1 MQPATSFTSQALAP
15 RKALI
20 TGAGRGIG
28 RAVAIALAQ
37 AGCAVALLGRQEA
50 RLKAVSKEIEDLV
63 RVKAPYFIADVSR
76 SDELE
81 RALALVQASFGN
93 VDILINNA
101 GIYRTEAVD
110 QQNID
115 SWREVLETNLTSAV
129 VSSKACLPA
138 MINQSWG
145 RIVNVSSI
153 SGKHAEAYG
162 AAYSASKF
170 ALIGLTE
177 ATALE
182 HARHGITVNAVCPG
196 WVATDMAF
204 AQITDPHWCELN
216 QIESEQSLEIAK
228 LSVPQMRLVEPS
240 EVAGLVVYLCTPEA
254 AAITGQAIN
263 ICGGLS
269 IQ

>member
-1 MQPATSFTSQALAP
+1 MTPSTSFASQALAHK
-15 RKALI
+15 KALI

-28 RAVAIALAQ
+28 RAVAITLAQ
-37 AGCAVALLGRQEA
+37 SGCAVALLGRQEA
-50 RLKAVSKEIEDLV
+50 RLAAVSKEIYELV
-63 RVKAPYFIADVSR
+63 GVETPYFLADVSR

-81 RALALVQASFGN
+81 GALGLAQTQFGN
-93 VDILINNA
+93 IDILINNA

-110 QQNID
+110 NHGLE
-115 SWREVLETNLTSAV
+115 SWRQILETNLTSAV
-129 VSSKACLPA
+129 VSSKICLPA
-138 MINQSWG
+138 MIAQNWG
-145 RIVNVSSI
+145 RIVNISSI

-170 ALIGLTE
+170 ALIGLTQ

-182 HARHGITVNAVCPG
+182 QARNGITVNAVCPG
-196 WVATDMAF
+196 WVATDMAYT
-204 AQITDPHWCELN
+204 QINDPLWCDLN
-216 QIESEQSLEIAK
+216 QIEAEQSLEIAR
-228 LSVPQMRLVEPS
+228 LSVPQMRLVEPA

-269 IQ
+269 I

>member
-1 MQPATSFTSQALAP
+1 MNTATSFASHALAS

-37 AGCAVALLGRQEA
+37 AGCSVALLGRQEA
-50 RLKAVSKEIEDLV
+50 RLIAVSNEIKDLV
-63 RVKAPYFIADVSR
+63 GYQAPYFIADVGR
-76 SDELE
+76 AEELE
-81 RALALVQASFGN
+81 RALELVQANFS

-101 GIYRTEAVD
+101 GIYRTEAVAD
-110 QQNID
+110 HDIA
-115 SWREVLETNLTSAV
+115 SWLEVLATNLTSAV
-129 VSSKACLPA
+129 ISSKACLPA
-138 MINQSWG
+138 MIAQNWG

-170 ALIGLTE
+170 ALIGLTQ

-182 HARHGITVNAVCPG
+182 QARNGVTVNAVCPG
-196 WVATDMAF
+196 WVATDMAY
-204 AQITDPHWCELN
+204 AQINDPLWCELN
-216 QIESEQSLEIAK
+216 QIESEQSLEITR

-240 EVAGLVVYLCTPEA
+240 EVASLVVYLCTQEA
-254 AAITGQAIN
+254 GAITGQAIN

>member
-1 MQPATSFTSQALAP
+1 MTPSSSFSSQALAQ

-37 AGCAVALLGRQEA
+37 AGCAVALLGRHEA
-50 RLKAVSKEIEDLV
+50 RLVAVSKEIDELV
-63 RVKAPYFIADVSR
+63 GVAAPYFLADVSK

-81 RALALVQASFGN
+81 GALSLVQANFGH

-110 QQNID
+110 NHGLE
-115 SWREVLETNLTSAV
+115 SWRQVMETNLTSAV
-129 VSSKACLPA
+129 VSSKTCLPA
-138 MINQSWG
+138 MIAQNWG

-170 ALIGLTE
+170 ALIGLTQ

-182 HARHGITVNAVCPG
+182 QARHGVTVNAVCPG
-196 WVATDMAF
+196 WVATDMAY
-204 AQITDPHWCELN
+204 AQITDPLWCELN
-216 QIESEQSLEIAK
+216 QIEVEQSLEIAK
-228 LSVPQMRLVEPS
+228 LSVPQMRLVEPT
-240 EVAGLVVYLCTPEA
+240 EVAGLVVYLCTSEA

>member
-1 MQPATSFTSQALAP
+1 MNPATSFARHALAP

-37 AGCAVALLGRQEA
+37 AGCTVALLGRQEA
-50 RLKAVSKEIEDLV
+50 RLIAVSKEIKDLV
-63 RVKAPYFIADVSR
+63 GVESPYFIADVSR
-76 SDELE
+76 AKELE
-81 RALALVQASFGN
+81 TALGLVQTTFGN

-101 GIYRTEAVD
+101 GIYRTEAVAHHD
-110 QQNID
+110 IA
-115 SWREVLETNLTSAV
+115 SWLEVLETNLTSAV

-138 MINQSWG
+138 MIAQNWG

-170 ALIGLTE
+170 ALIGLTQ

-182 HARHGITVNAVCPG
+182 QARNGVTVNAVCPG
-196 WVATDMAF
+196 WVATDMAYD
-204 AQITDPHWCELN
+204 QINDPLWCELN
-216 QIESEQSLEIAK
+216 QIESDQSLEITR

-240 EVAGLVVYLCTPEA
+240 EVASLVVYLCTHEA
-254 AAITGQAIN
+254 GAITGQAIN

>member
-1 MQPATSFTSQALAP
+1 MNPATSFARHALAS

-37 AGCAVALLGRQEA
+37 AGCAVVLLGRQEA
-50 RLKAVSKEIEDLV
+50 RLIAVSNEIKDLV
-63 RVKAPYFIADVSR
+63 GVQAPYFIADVGR
-76 SDELE
+76 ANDLE
-81 RALALVQASFGN
+81 RALELVQDNVGS

-101 GIYRTEAVD
+101 GIYRTEAVAD
-110 QQNID
+110 HDIA

-138 MINQSWG
+138 MIAQGWG

-170 ALIGLTE
+170 ALIGLTQ

-182 HARHGITVNAVCPG
+182 QARHGVTVNAVCPG

-204 AQITDPHWCELN
+204 AQINDPLWCELN
-216 QIESEQSLEIAK
+216 QIESEQSLEITR
-228 LSVPQMRLVEPS
+228 LSVPQMRLVQPS

>member
-1 MQPATSFTSQALAP
+1 MNPATSFASHALASK
-15 RKALI
+15 KALI

-28 RAVAIALAQ
+28 RAVAIALTQ
-37 AGCAVALLGRQEA
+37 AGCSVALLGRQEA
-50 RLKAVSKEIEDLV
+50 RLIAVSNEIKDLV
-63 RVKAPYFIADVSR
+63 GVQAPYFVADVGHAE
-76 SDELE
+76 ELE
-81 RALALVQASFGN
+81 RAIKLVQTNFGS
-93 VDILINNA
+93 VDILVNNA

-110 QQNID
+110 HHDIA

-129 VSSKACLPA
+129 VTSKACLPA
-138 MINQSWG
+138 MIAQSWG

-170 ALIGLTE
+170 ALIGLTQ

-182 HARHGITVNAVCPG
+182 QARHGVTVNAVCPG

-204 AQITDPHWCELN
+204 AQINDPLWCELN
-216 QIESEQSLEIAK
+216 QIESEQSLEITR

>member
-1 MQPATSFTSQALAP
+1 MTPSSSFASQALAS

-50 RLKAVSKEIEDLV
+50 RLVAVSQEIEEIV
-63 RVKAPYFIADVSR
+63 GIKAPIFIADVSCPE
-76 SDELE
+76 ELE
-81 RALALVQASFGN
+81 GALQLAQTNFGSI
-93 VDILINNA
+93 DILINNA
-101 GIYRTEAVD
+101 GIYRTEAVSD
-110 QQNID
+110 HSID

-138 MINQSWG
+138 MIAQNWG
-145 RIVNVSSI
+145 RIINVSSI
-153 SGKHAEAYG
+153 SGKNAEAYG

-170 ALIGLTE
+170 ALIGLTQ

-182 HARHGITVNAVCPG
+182 QARYGVTVNAVCPG

-204 AQITDPHWCELN
+204 AQINDPHWCDLN
-216 QIESEQSLEIAK
+216 QIESEQSLEIAR
-228 LSVPQMRLVEPS
+228 LSVPLMRLVEPS

-269 IQ
+269 I